1 MLSIKNLVGR
11 AVRGSG
17 KNLEQPLLDEN
28 FSVGGTIK
36 LNAKSHHRKVTV
48 LSSMFLSSPI

>member
-28 FSVGGTIK
+28 FSVGGTI
-36 LNAKSHHRKVTV
+36 NAKSHQRKVTV